1 MASEFVTLI
10 TNINLLEK
18 ITINT
23 PFSKS
28 DILIG
33 EEWTNF
39 VKYVPHKNA
48 IIITDDNIL
57 KHYGKQFSGFPVLS
71 ITPGE
76 KSKCLDVVNELAGK
90 LLNLGL
96 DRNGFIIGIGGGVVC
111 DIAGFLASVYMRG
124 VGFGF
129 VSTSLLSQV
138 DASVGG
144 KNGVNVGSVKNI
156 IGNFRQ
162 PEFVICDPA
171 MLKTLPDDEYLS
183 GLAELLKIGFI
194 CDEVLIGEIEHNI
207 KSILERDSLLLTKLI
222 ISSVRIKAS
231 VVSEDE
237 KETGIRMLLNFGH
250 TFGHAIEA
258 QTGLKHGFAIAAGMV
273 IAADISV
280 ELGILQQAD
289 RERLFN
295 LLGSLN
301 LQVNYDITYE
311 QIKEFISQDK
321 KKSGESVN
329 FVLLEKTGKAFVKS
343 IAIQDLSDY
352 YKLLNIGQ

>member
-1 MASEFVTLI
+1 M
-10 TNINLLEK
+10 EK

-39 VKYVPHKNA
+39 IKYVPQGNA
-48 IIITDDNIL
+48 AIITDDNIL

-71 ITPGE
+71 VTPGE
-76 KSKCLDVVNELAGK
+76 KSKCLDIVNDLAGK
-90 LLNLGL
+90 LLSLGL

-124 VGFGF
+124 IGFGF

-162 PEFVICDPA
+162 PEFVICDPG

-194 CDEVLIGEIEHNI
+194 CDERLIGEIEHNI
-207 KSILERDSLLLTKLI
+207 RSIQERNSLLLTKLI
-222 ISSVRIKAS
+222 ISSVRIKAGI
-231 VVSEDE
+231 VSEDE
-237 KETGIRMLLNFGH
+237 KEAGIRMLLNFGH

-258 QTGLKHGFAIAAGMV
+258 QTGLKHGFAVAAGMI

-280 ELGILQQAD
+280 ELGFLHQAD
-289 RERLFN
+289 RGRIFN
-295 LLGSLN
+295 LLGSLK
-301 LQVNYDITYE
+301 LLVDYDITYE
-311 QIKEFISQDK
+311 QVKEFISKDK

-329 FVLLEKTGKAFVKS
+329 FVLLEKTGKAIVKKLT
-343 IAIQDLSDY
+343 IQNLVDY
-352 YKLLNIGQ
+352 YKLLNSRQ

>member
-1 MASEFVTLI
+1 MAPEFVTLK
-10 TNINLLEK
+10 TNFDILEK
-18 ITINT
+18 IIIKT

-33 EEWTNF
+33 EKWTNF
-39 VKYVPHKNA
+39 VNYVPRKDA

-57 KHYGKQFSGFPVLS
+57 KYYGKQFPGFPVLS

-76 KSKCLDVVNELAGK
+76 KSKCLDVVNDLAGK
-90 LLNLGL
+90 LLNIGL

-111 DIAGFLASVYMRG
+111 DIAGFLSSVYMRG

-194 CDEVLIGEIEHNI
+194 CNEELIGDIEHNI
-207 KSILERDSLLLTKLI
+207 KSLLERDSLLLKKLI

-237 KETGIRMLLNFGH
+237 KEAGIRMILNFGH

-258 QTGLKHGFAIAAGMV
+258 QTGLKHGFAVAAGMV
-273 IAADISV
+273 IADDISV
-280 ELGILQQAD
+280 ELGILPKFD
-289 RERLFN
+289 RDRLYN
-295 LLGSLN
+295 LLSSLK
-301 LQVNYDITYE
+301 LLVNYDITYE
-311 QIKEFISQDK
+311 QVKEFILQDK

-329 FVLLEKTGKAFVKS
+329 FVLLEKTGKALVKS
-343 IAIQDLSDY
+343 IAIQNLLNY
-352 YKLLNIGQ
+352 YKLLKSRQ